1 MTIGFQT
8 TDQGHKSIIAG
19 CHPADKSARAQI
31 LKENIIQ
38 TFTI

>member
-19 CHPADKSARAQI
+19 CHPADKSLE
-31 LKENIIQ
+31 LKFWKE
-38 TFTI
+38 T